1 VMNTPPEPLAAITD
15 PAVVWILAAA
25 APTALAPAAGVVS
38 VTPPVTTK
46 RDTAKRRIRRTAPPS
61 LAL

>member
-1 VMNTPPEPLAAITD
+1 MNTPPEPA
-15 PAVVWILAAA
+15 PAVTEPAAVWIFAAG
-25 APTALAPAAGVVS
+25 APTALAPPAGVVS
-38 VTPPVTTK
+38 VTAPVTTK